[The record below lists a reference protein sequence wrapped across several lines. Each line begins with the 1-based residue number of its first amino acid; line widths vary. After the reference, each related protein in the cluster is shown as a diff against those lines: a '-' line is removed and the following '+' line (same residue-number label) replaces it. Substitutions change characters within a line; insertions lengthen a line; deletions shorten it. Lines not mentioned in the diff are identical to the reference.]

1 MVSFLFFCPFLI
13 FVLTNKPL
21 SYTFTL
27 HLSMKLMKEIINNKN
42 ILINNNNIL
51 KYIIYNDIIK
61 IKNQETF
68 KIF

>member
-1 MVSFLFFCPFLI
+1 
-13 FVLTNKPL
+13 
-21 SYTFTL
+21 
-27 HLSMKLMKEIINNKN
+27 MKLMKEIINNKN